1 MNNES
6 PVFIM
11 ENMLHV
17 RLARCDGSG
26 CSERANPEFFAA
38 GTDGDRVEETSNHTD
53 LTEIMRETIPERH
66 QPLFLKRIAELLHC
80 AEPILPEMEDAL
92 DNLKEAFLALL
103 RLRLAEVGIDT
114 DTRLVLGLDRDGRLE
129 VVDAAHPRAD
139 ELGALLGH
147 TPELE
152 DAMREIARRT
162 TLLRGLQ
169 DIGNAVSETSEE
181 PDEPCHPVRTGGPYH
196 VCLRGAL
203 SHFYFPRP

>member
-1 MNNES
+1 
-6 PVFIM
+6 M

-17 RLARCDGSG
+17 RLARCDGG
-26 CSERANPEFFAA
+26 CSERANPEMFAA
-38 GTDGDRVEETSNHTD
+38 GTGSDWREETSACADTID
-53 LTEIMRETIPERH
+53 LSAITRETLPERH
-66 QPLFLKRIAELLHC
+66 HPLLLKRVTELLQC
-80 AEPILPEMEDAL
+80 AEPFLPEVEDAL
-92 DNLKEAFLALL
+92 DNLKETFLVLL
-103 RLRLAEVGIDT
+103 RLRLEEVGIDT
-114 DTRLVLGLDRDGRLE
+114 ETRLVLGLDRDGRLE
-129 VVDAAHPRAD
+129 VVDAAHPRAG

-169 DIGNAVSETSEE
+169 DIGNAVYETPGE
-181 PDEPCHPVRTGGPYH
+181 PDEPLDHSVRVGAAYH